1 MDQHTEELNDDTK
14 NKILKTALN
23 KMSIDIAYRNMFIEY
38 LNAKAER
45 EGATYP
51 DLKVEDILLVDKFI
65 LDDIDLFTEE
75 TKVERP
81 TNFFERK
88 VTSHENECE
97 KNDDFDIDF

>member
-1 MDQHTEELNDDTK
+1 
-14 NKILKTALN
+14 
-23 KMSIDIAYRNMFIEY
+23 MFIEY

-97 KNDDFDIDF
+97 KNNDFDIDFHIMYYFFKQTLFYIIIRVQYGRVQIRKTSNTF